1 MRKIKLHYAVI
12 SIIVCT
18 ASSSLAQIH
27 SISEKLAAMPQ
38 EQILVLEVEAPALAE
53 IIEAAALKMDYDSV
67 VVNPFRD
74 KVLIIRSYP
83 QDLRQYRILMRLT
96 PLDSAIQLTAQGF
109 WFLAPDS
116 IPRYSKTMK
125 ELDRNYLRLFLYA
138 VTQEIA
144 LQKNAPLYDKALPS
158 KSFLPFM
165 GWNLLNPGLASWY
178 VMKDDPIVS
187 RKAAV
192 GWSLFLGILDAAYVA
207 YYFTPDRERENR
219 QDLLLP
225 WRDLSH
231 RQLATVGAAS
241 LRSVKTIMYWVDQ
254 DYKQLKKSGYFFPKL
269 ERMSFDTKY
278 TRHIQP
284 SHEKEKLQKA
294 KPMPNG

>member
-1 MRKIKLHYAVI
+1 MPKIKLHYGII
-12 SIIVCT
+12 SIIACT
-18 ASSSLAQIH
+18 ASAILAQPP
-27 SISEKLAAMPQ
+27 SISGKLREKPK
-38 EQILVLEVEAPALAE
+38 EQILVFEVEAPALAE
-53 IIEAAALKMDYDSV
+53 TIAAAALKMSYDSV
-67 VVNPFRD
+67 VVNPSRD

-83 QDLRQYRILMRLT
+83 QDARQYRILVHLAS
-96 PLDSAIQLTAQGF
+96 LDSAMQLTAQGF
-109 WFLAPDS
+109 WFLASDS

-144 LQKNAPLYDKALPS
+144 LRKNTPLYEKQLPG
-158 KSFLPFM
+158 KGFLPFM

-178 VMKDDPIVS
+178 VMKDDPAVS

-192 GWSLFLGILDAAYVA
+192 GWSLFLGVLDAAYVA

-219 QDLLLP
+219 QNLLLP

-231 RQLATVGAAS
+231 RQLATVGAVS
-241 LRSVKTIMYWVDQ
+241 LRSVMAIMYWVHQ

-269 ERMSFDTKY
+269 ERMSLDTKY
-278 TRHIQP
+278 TKHIKQAE
-284 SHEKEKLQKA
+284 H
-294 KPMPNG
+294 

>member
-1 MRKIKLHYAVI
+1 MRKIKLRYAVI

-18 ASSSLAQIH
+18 VSSSLAQIH
-27 SISEKLAAMPQ
+27 SISEKLLEKPK
-38 EQILVLEVEAPALAE
+38 EQILVFEVEASALTE
-53 IIEAAALKMDYDSV
+53 IIAAAALKMSYDSV
-67 VVNPFRD
+67 VVNPSRD
-74 KVLIIRSYP
+74 KVLIIRCYP
-83 QDLRQYRILMRLT
+83 QDARQYRILVHLT

-109 WFLAPDS
+109 WFLSPDS

-125 ELDRNYLRLFLYA
+125 ELDRNYLQLFLYA
-138 VTQEIA
+138 LTQEIA
-144 LQKNAPLYDKALPS
+144 LRKNAPLYEKTLPG

-178 VMKDDPIVS
+178 VMKDDPTIS

-192 GWSLFLGILDAAYVA
+192 GWSLFLGVLDAAYVA

-219 QDLLLP
+219 QNLFLP

-231 RQLATVGAAS
+231 RQLATVGAVS
-241 LRSVKTIMYWVDQ
+241 LRSVMAIMYWVDQ

-269 ERMSFDTKY
+269 ERISFDTKY
-278 TRHIQP
+278 TRHIKQ
-284 SHEKEKLQKA
+284 SE
-294 KPMPNG
+294 